1 MLNIFKKSAILFL
14 CVLFILISFGGCE
27 DVAENTD
34 KKTDTSPIPIAT
46 PINQTPIADY
56 ESIKEITWLRVA
68 DNWLSN
74 YTREYLL
81 LNFGLKVNE
90 RHYSNQ
96 NMTERILMN
105 YSAGIGP
112 ELATGISVS
121 TMKTLAQNG
130 YLYDFYSDKSSV
142 SNYFGLWDDW
152 QNGWQY
158 TAKEI
163 EMAKPDSGEKALYGL
178 VPINRKASKAWI
190 YNKKL
195 FDDNNILFPSTV
207 NELYDLLARYKRD
220 NPKAGPAWISKSE
233 VT

>member
-1 MLNIFKKSAILFL
+1 
-14 CVLFILISFGGCE
+14 
-27 DVAENTD
+27 
-34 KKTDTSPIPIAT
+34 
-46 PINQTPIADY
+46 
-56 ESIKEITWLRVA
+56 
-68 DNWLSN
+68 
-74 YTREYLL
+74 
-81 LNFGLKVNE
+81 
-90 RHYSNQ
+90 
-96 NMTERILMN
+96 MN

-178 VPINRKASKAWI
+178 VPINRKASKG
-190 YNKKL
+190 L
-195 FDDNNILFPSTV
+195 
-207 NELYDLLARYKRD
+207 DL
-220 NPKAGPAWISKSE
+220 
-233 VT
+233 